1 MEDSKKQLKAKL
13 KVYFVLVLLIFL
25 SLVSRLFFLQV
36 VNAEVY
42 QTKSDGNRIRTLTI
56 PARRGDILTRDGKVL
71 ATSKPVYTI
80 SVSHLNNQELEKQV
94 AQRLE
99 SLLPEL
105 DISSEA
111 ILEKLSQHYRR
122 YEPME
127 ILKLPWGENA
137 LEIISRIEERRG
149 ELPGVVI
156 QSEPMRY
163 YPEGPLAGH
172 LLGFVG
178 QINEKELETYRE
190 YKYDINDKIGKMGL
204 EKAFE
209 LWFDEENR
217 EAGLRGQKGAQQVE
231 VNAGHRIVRE
241 LPVTISAMPGS
252 NLRLTIDYKL
262 QKVMEEKMNEVIENI
277 RQNQNPKA
285 RAGAAILLDVRTG
298 AILAMSSKPEM
309 NPNDFVDGSFSQ
321 KADYY
326 NDPQLKP
333 TFNRAIQ
340 AVYPPGSTFKPI
352 TAMAALESGKMKA
365 SDPPIYDSGA
375 YWKAP
380 YIKCW
385 QAHGWV
391 NFYQAIARSCNT
403 FFQYAGEKAGIEHIS
418 RVARE
423 FGLGETTGLKDLG
436 GEAKGVLPTP
446 EWKKELNSILVEAKY
461 AKEREKMEEKY
472 EEMFKSAES
481 SEEKERLMKSRQQ
494 EERVLEARYKIDL
507 KFETTWHPF
516 DTYNTSIGQGSNS
529 YSVLQLANYTA
540 TLANGGRR
548 YRPYLVD
555 QIIAGDGRI
564 LYQSKP
570 EIIKEVDVSLQS
582 IEETRLGML
591 QVTQPG
597 GTAWSLFRHF
607 PDHIKVA
614 AKTGTAQTGLRGDDR
629 KKDFHGVFIAFAP
642 YDNPEIAFAG
652 VIEYG
657 QSGSGSAGLVAKALF
672 EEYFGIY
679 RDQEEE
685 LLPEEFFIEFPID

>member
-241 LPVTISAMPGS
+241 LPVTLSAMPGS
-252 NLRLTIDYKL
+252 NLRLTLDYNL

-285 RAGAAILLDVRTG
+285 RAGAAVLLDVRTG
-298 AILAMSSKPEM
+298 GILAMSSKPEM

-321 KADYY
+321 K
-326 NDPQLKP
+326 
-333 TFNRAIQ
+333 
-340 AVYPPGSTFKPI
+340 V
-352 TAMAALESGKMKA
+352 
-365 SDPPIYDSGA
+365 
-375 YWKAP
+375 
-380 YIKCW
+380 
-385 QAHGWV
+385 
-391 NFYQAIARSCNT
+391 
-403 FFQYAGEKAGIEHIS
+403 
-418 RVARE
+418 
-423 FGLGETTGLKDLG
+423 
-436 GEAKGVLPTP
+436 
-446 EWKKELNSILVEAKY
+446 
-461 AKEREKMEEKY
+461 
-472 EEMFKSAES
+472 
-481 SEEKERLMKSRQQ
+481 RL
-494 EERVLEARYKIDL
+494 L
-507 KFETTWHPF
+507 
-516 DTYNTSIGQGSNS
+516 
-529 YSVLQLANYTA
+529 
-540 TLANGGRR
+540 
-548 YRPYLVD
+548 
-555 QIIAGDGRI
+555 
-564 LYQSKP
+564 
-570 EIIKEVDVSLQS
+570 
-582 IEETRLGML
+582 
-591 QVTQPG
+591 
-597 GTAWSLFRHF
+597 
-607 PDHIKVA
+607 
-614 AKTGTAQTGLRGDDR
+614 
-629 KKDFHGVFIAFAP
+629 
-642 YDNPEIAFAG
+642 
-652 VIEYG
+652 
-657 QSGSGSAGLVAKALF
+657 
-672 EEYFGIY
+672 
-679 RDQEEE
+679 
-685 LLPEEFFIEFPID
+685 